1 MDFSIK
7 AQANNESELYIYGVI
22 GRDEDPKGF
31 ISQLKSIKSETLH
44 VHINSPGGDLFA
56 GHVIYG
62 IIKNFKGKK
71 VTYID
76 GLAASAASIIAMAGD
91 KVVMPKNTLLMI
103 HNASTMVYG
112 DSQEFAKT
120 AGTLEKMN
128 ATMQAVYHEKTGI
141 AHEEIAA
148 MMNNETWFTAD
159 EALKLG
165 FVDTIVDDIKLD
177 SHYEVN
183 GNLILNGIDFGN
195 VYAEKIKK
203 LLPQHA
209 TTTPVANILSKEGA
223 QAMLTVEALQKDHP
237 EIYATV
243 FEAGKLAGVA
253 DGVKAERGRIK
264 AIEDIGINGHEKL
277 ITEAK
282 YTNGITVEA
291 LAMQILAAEKSQKSA
306 FIDNRQADANDLNGI
321 TANGQPD
328 AKSQEAEFLAVF
340 DGEKNA

>member
-209 TTTPVANILSKEGA
+209 TTIPVANILSKEGA